1 MALLNRLLT
10 AGRVLQYHD
19 EFLGDGDDYTFSTWD
34 RFSGSIH
41 PTSKNVE
48 SVFGS
53 IVLLTQQHEIKLINM
68 LRNSQHSMVA
78 NGQPSTRTLREALRV
93 GPGGSSVAGGPG
105 GATLHFREDSPQAGA
120 MHTHLFTPMTL
131 NRYAGQRLD
140 LDPKYNATCAG
151 TDGGARE
158 YMSALCVGRNIGDSL
173 DFGVTTFLY
182 DGLFRNDGNT
192 NILHDMFPLTARR
205 LGEGLIVGRERVITK
220 KNGTA
225 TWKSA
230 VAEWDFTVSDSAYAN
245 RNPLRPPVTRNPS
258 ADYEHSVRGYLTV
271 VVKVFGRDGLLNAT
285 RNTTLQSAD
294 ASVAITLRP
303 GQVAI
308 VALS

>member
-1 MALLNRLLT
+1 M
-10 AGRVLQYHD
+10 
-19 EFLGDGDDYTFSTWD
+19 
-34 RFSGSIH
+34 
-41 PTSKNVE
+41 
-48 SVFGS
+48 GS

-68 LRNSQHSMVA
+68 LRNSHHSMVA

-105 GATLHFREDSPQAGA
+105 GATLHFREDSPQSGA
-120 MHTHLFTPMTL
+120 MQTHLFTPMTL
-131 NRYAGQRLD
+131 NRYGGQRLD
-140 LDPKYNATCAG
+140 LDPKYNASCAG
-151 TDGGARE
+151 IDGGERE

-182 DGLFRNDGNT
+182 DGLFRKDGNT
-192 NILHDMFPLTARR
+192 NNILHDMYPLTARR
-205 LGEGLIVGRERVITK
+205 LDEGLIVGRERVITK

-225 TWKSA
+225 TWKSV

-245 RNPLRPPVTRNPS
+245 RNPLRPPVTRNH
-258 ADYEHSVRGYLTV
+258 AAGYEHGVRFLTV

-285 RNTTLQSAD
+285 RNATVPSAD
-294 ASVAITLRP
+294 ASVAITLQP
-303 GQVAI
+303 GQVVI